1 MTNTIDTFKSRITE
15 GGGLAM
21 ANLYRVFLPPI
32 IGVRTEDMDI
42 LCKVYTNTQ
51 KDKYFRQKD
60 LWV

>member
-21 ANLYRVFLPPI
+21 GNLYRVFLPPI
-32 IGVRTEDMDI
+32 IGVRTQDMDI
-42 LCKVYTNTQ
+42 LCNLLIS
-51 KDKYFRQKD
+51 KDKYYRQKD

>member
-21 ANLYRVFLPPI
+21 GNLYRVFLPPI

-42 LCKVYTNTQ
+42 LCKAAQ
-51 KDKYFRQKD
+51 ILEDKYFRQKD